1 MCDMTKCLPTD
12 GEIMRTAPSVH
23 DSAQTL
29 VFPAFGAPRTATEAA
44 IRVYARESWTVL
56 EASGELGWTVTRALR
71 DLVRSTSSSRLIFD
85 LRRVTYMDHNSLAVL
100 AHAHRTKRSL
110 GGAARLVEPPRSTR
124 TLLRISRAFELPPVF
139 DTFED
144 AIS

>member
-1 MCDMTKCLPTD
+1 MLARD
-12 GEIMRTAPSVH
+12 GEIMRAARSVQ
-23 DSAQTL
+23 DSVQTL
-29 VFPAFGAPRTATEAA
+29 VFPAFGAPRTATETE

-71 DLVRSTSSSRLIFD
+71 DLVRCTPASKLVFD
-85 LRRVTYMDHNSLAVL
+85 LRRVTYLDHNSLAVL

-110 GGAARLVEPPRSTR
+110 GGDVRLVEPPRSTR
-124 TLLRISRAFELPPVF
+124 TLLRIARTYELPPVF
-139 DTFED
+139 DTIED